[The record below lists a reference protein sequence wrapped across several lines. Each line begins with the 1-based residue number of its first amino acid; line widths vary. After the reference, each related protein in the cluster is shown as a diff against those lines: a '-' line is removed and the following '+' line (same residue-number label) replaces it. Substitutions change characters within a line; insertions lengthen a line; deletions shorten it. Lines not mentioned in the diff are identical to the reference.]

1 MLASLDFA
9 ALTGWAFDEI
19 GYFGIWAAGFAG
31 PGAVQILV
39 DLVIVCVLACVWMV
53 GDARAQCE
61 SLALCGHHPGRGL
74 FRSVALSAAA
84 ADVSA
89 ISAAGAHGK
98 RRAVIG
104 RRRCAIRVAAAVS
117 DRDPAHQRAGEQGNA
132 LYHDQ

>member
-53 GDARAQCE
+53 GDARA
-61 SLALCGHHPGRGL
+61 
-74 FRSVALSAAA
+74 RSVNPWPY
-84 ADVSA
+84 VA
-89 ISAAGAHGK
+89 ITLAAGCFGPLLYLL
-98 RRAVIG
+98 RRQMSAQYPP
-104 RRRCAIRVAAAVS
+104 
-117 DRDPAHQRAGEQGNA
+117 PALTENGAR
-132 LYHDQ
+132 